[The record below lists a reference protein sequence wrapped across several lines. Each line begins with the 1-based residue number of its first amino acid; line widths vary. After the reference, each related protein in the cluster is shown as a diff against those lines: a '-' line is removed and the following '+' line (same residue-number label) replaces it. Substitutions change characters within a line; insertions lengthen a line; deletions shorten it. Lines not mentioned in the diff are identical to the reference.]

1 MQTRRFAVIET
12 IKQGLD
18 TLDTLTAEQV
28 DAHIASAM
36 TAFREADAAGNAAEM
51 QECLAA
57 TQTFTARR
65 EALKASA
72 NGNGDEPA
80 AEPAPAEEAPPTEA
94 PAADATTASTDEPAP
109 EPEPTPTTDEPATDD
124 SSAPAEGTTASADTS
139 EPPEADPAPAGAEAQ
154 AENTTSSEETT
165 VTASASVD
173 TAIEVPEDNKPVAT
187 TQGMPTT
194 ILAGMDVQGTSAGSP
209 FKTAEDVGKAF
220 AQRIRAIKRAAG
232 GDGEKHTVATVMA
245 SYPEDRILDGDFQG
259 NAKKINAVLQ
269 QAMVASGGYCA
280 PLPVR
285 YDIFGV
291 GVTDRPV
298 RDSLLMFNASR
309 GGVRFVTPPVLTDL
323 EDAVGLWTSTID
335 ASPGTAVKAELKVT
349 CAAEVDAESDAVT
362 LQLEFGNFMTRAYPE
377 LVNRNNELGLIQHAR
392 FAELELLSKMTAL
405 STQVTSAAKLGV
417 GRDFLNAIARGAAA
431 YRSRHR
437 MRRTTP
443 LRVIAPEWV
452 QDAMRTDFSQ
462 QLPGDDA
469 VAYADARIEAFL
481 AAQNVRVSWHLDGP
495 FAAQAGSAPLVE
507 FPSTFTWHLFAEG
520 SFLFLDGGTL
530 DIGVVRDSALV
541 STNDYKVFMETFEG
555 VAMIGVEALSVVQES
570 EIEGATVGTI
580 APTGS

>member
-1 MQTRRFAVIET
+1 MIDP
-12 IKQGLD
+12 IKQGLEN
-18 TLDTLTAEQV
+18 LDTLTAEQV
-28 DAHIASAM
+28 DALIASAKE
-36 TAFREADAAGNAAEM
+36 AFTKADEAGNAAEM
-51 QECLAA
+51 QEYLAA
-57 TQTFTARR
+57 TKTLTGRKDALTAAT
-65 EALKASA
+65 ESDGGDSVPAEETAA
-72 NGNGDEPA
+72 ADEPA
-80 AEPAPAEEAPPTEA
+80 PVE
-94 PAADATTASTDEPAP
+94 ATTASTDEPSTD
-109 EPEPTPTTDEPATDD
+109 PTPTTDEPAAPAPDD
-124 SSAPAEGTTASADTS
+124 SPTPADATTASADAS
-139 EPPEADPAPAGAEAQ
+139 EPPESDPAPAGAEAQ
-154 AENTTSSEETT
+154 AETTTTSEETT

-173 TAIEVPEDNKPVAT
+173 TAIEVPEDNKPIAT
-187 TQGMPTT
+187 TQGMPTA
-194 ILAGMDVQGTSAGSP
+194 ILAGMDVQGTSAGSA

-259 NAKKINAVLQ
+259 NARKINAVLE
-269 QAMVASGGYCA
+269 QAVVASGGYCA

-285 YDIFGV
+285 YDIFGL
-291 GVTDRPV
+291 GVVDRPV
-298 RDSLLMFNASR
+298 RDALMMFNASR

-377 LVNRNNELGLIQHAR
+377 LVNRNNELGLVQHAR
-392 FAELELLSKMTAL
+392 FAELELLSKMSAL
-405 STQVTSAAKLGV
+405 STAVTSAAKLGV
-417 GRDFLNAIARGAAA
+417 GRDFLNAIARGASA

-452 QDAMRTDFSQ
+452 LDAMRTDFSQ
-462 QLPGDDA
+462 GLPGDDN
-469 VAYADARIEAFL
+469 VAYADAQIQAFL

-495 FAAQAGSAPLVE
+495 FDAQAGSAPLVE
-507 FPSTFTWHLFAEG
+507 YPDEFVWHLFAEG

-555 VAMIGVEALSVVQES
+555 VAMIGVEALSVTQVS
-570 EIEGATVGTI
+570 LIEGATVGTV
-580 APTGS
+580 APSGS

>member
-1 MQTRRFAVIET
+1 MIET

-18 TLDTLTAEQV
+18 NLDTLTLEQV
-28 DAHIASAM
+28 DTLIASTGEAF
-36 TAFREADAAGNAAEM
+36 TAADEAGNATEM
-51 QECLAA
+51 QELLAA
-57 TQTFTARR
+57 TRTFTARR
-65 EALKASA
+65 DVLKASA
-72 NGNGDEPA
+72 NGDGGESA
-80 AEPAPAEEAPPTEA
+80 AEPAPAEEVPPPTEA
-94 PAADATTASTDEPAP
+94 PAADATTASGDEPA
-109 EPEPTPTTDEPATDD
+109 EPESTPTTDESATDD
-124 SSAPAEGTTASADTS
+124 SSAPAEGATASADTS

-154 AENTTSSEETT
+154 AETTTTSEETT

-173 TAIEVPEDNKPVAT
+173 TAIEVPEENRPVTT

-285 YDIFGV
+285 YDIYGI

-298 RDSLLMFNASR
+298 RDALMMFNASR

-323 EDAVGLWTSTID
+323 ADAVGLWTSTID
-335 ASPGTAVKAELKVT
+335 ADPGTAVKAELKVT

-405 STQVTSAAKLGV
+405 STQVTAAAKLGV

-452 QDAMRTDFSQ
+452 LDAMRTDFSQ

-469 VAYADARIEAFL
+469 VALADATIQNFL
-481 AAQNVRVSWHLDGP
+481 DRQNVRVSWHLDGP

-555 VAMIGVEALSVVQES
+555 VAMIGVEALSVTQES
-570 EIEGATVGTI
+570 EIEGATVGTVS
-580 APTGS
+580 PGS